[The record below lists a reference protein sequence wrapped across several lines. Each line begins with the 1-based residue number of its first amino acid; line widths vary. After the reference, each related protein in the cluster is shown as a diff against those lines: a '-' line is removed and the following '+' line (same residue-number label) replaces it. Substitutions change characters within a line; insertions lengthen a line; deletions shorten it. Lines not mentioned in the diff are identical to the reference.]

1 AGGGRW
7 GGGGGLEMG
16 GFKIG
21 VALAGLF
28 WVNVASGQH
37 ARLDIGTPA
46 TSEQIRGWDI
56 DVRPDGL
63 GLPPGTGTVE
73 KGEKI
78 YAEQCAACHGEKGQ
92 NPAKGFDQLA
102 GGKGTLATPRPVPT
116 IGSNWPYATT
126 VFDYIRRAMPFPS
139 PQTLTSDEVY
149 SVVAYLLYINDIVPR
164 EAVLNAQ
171 TLPKVR
177 MPNADGF
184 IPDWRPDA
192 EDMKCPRDCQGSCLN
207 RNNETG

>member
-1 AGGGRW
+1 MRA
-7 GGGGGLEMG
+7 L
-16 GFKIG
+16 KITL
-21 VALAGLF
+21 ALAGLF

-37 ARLDIGTPA
+37 ARLGIGTPA
-46 TSEQIRGWDI
+46 APDQIREWDI

-73 KGEKI
+73 KGERI

-102 GGKGTLATPRPVPT
+102 GGRGTLATPRPVRT

-126 VFDYIRRAMPFPS
+126 VFDYVRRAMPFPS
-139 PQTLTSDEVY
+139 PQSLTPDEVY

-164 EAVLNAQ
+164 ETVLNAQ

-184 IPDWRPDA
+184 VPDGRPDA
-192 EDMKCPRDCQGSCLN
+192 EDMKCPRDCQ
-207 RNNETG
+207 

>member
-1 AGGGRW
+1 MRALRIT
-7 GGGGGLEMG
+7 L
-16 GFKIG
+16 
-21 VALAGLF
+21 ALAELF

-37 ARLDIGTPA
+37 ANLDIGTPA

-102 GGKGTLATPRPVPT
+102 GGKGTLATPRPVRT
-116 IGSNWPYATT
+116 IGSNWPSS
-126 VFDYIRRAMPFPS
+126 VRAPS
-139 PQTLTSDEVY
+139 PTPPRMIAPIARRDESY
-149 SVVAYLLYINDIVPR
+149 RRQRIARTTNM
-164 EAVLNAQ
+164 
-171 TLPKVR
+171 PK
-177 MPNADGF
+177 
-184 IPDWRPDA
+184 
-192 EDMKCPRDCQGSCLN
+192 
-207 RNNETG
+207 